1 MIPKL
6 LITEWRK
13 NAPWIQDVQ
22 VEQDLALSKALVEMY
37 NHPKI
42 AESLAFRGGTALN
55 KLFLNPA
62 ARYSEDIDVVQINPE
77 PIGET
82 LTAIRS
88 VLDSWLGSPKSK
100 LTQRSAKLIYRY
112 QAIDET
118 VAKLKIEINTTEHFH
133 ILPLASADYL
143 VNSRWFEGKTSITTY
158 KLEELMATKLCAL
171 HQRSKG
177 RDLFDLW
184 FVRKQNVIALDEMI
198 TLFHEFN
205 RRANNQITRAMFEQS
220 LAQKRQRQDFIG
232 DTSPLLRSDIQW
244 NFEEAFEMVMDEI
257 VSQLP
262 GEPWKGVRKT
272 A

>member
-22 VEQDLALSKALVEMY
+22 VEQDLVLSKALVEMY

-42 AESLAFRGGTALN
+42 SESLAFRGGTALN

-100 LTQRSAKLIYRY
+100 LTQRSAKLTYRY

-118 VAKLKIEINTTEHFH
+118 IAKLKIEINTTEHFH
-133 ILPLASADYL
+133 ILPFASVDYS
-143 VNSRWFEGKTSITTY
+143 VNSRWFEGDTNITTY
-158 KLEELMATKLCAL
+158 KLEELMASKLCAL

-184 FVRKQNVIALDEMI
+184 FVRKQNVIALDEMLR
-198 TLFHEFN
+198 LFHEFN
-205 RRANNQITRAMFEQS
+205 QQAQNHITRAMFEKS
-220 LAQKRQRQDFIG
+220 LAQKRQSQDFIA

-244 NFEEAFEMVMDEI
+244 NFEEAYQMVMDEI

-272 A
+272 G